1 IRRMTI
7 MDQLDRAPLDGDLKK
22 ALECMLFVTP
32 QPLSVQHV
40 AKCLNIDELEIER
53 AIHELRLDMADR
65 GLQIVRVAGG
75 YQMCTRP
82 EYADY
87 ISALLKPVRTRLSR
101 AALETVAII
110 AYRQPITQPEIDAVR
125 GVNSDGVIKTLL
137 ERNLIRQVGRRDT
150 VGRPILYGTT
160 EEFLNYFGLNDLSE
174 LPELGDIQL
183 PEATPYLSAA
193 PDDNSES
200 VQVEDRDAQTE
211 KQTNK

>member
-1 IRRMTI
+1 
-7 MDQLDRAPLDGDLKK
+7 MDQLNRVLLDGDLKK

-183 PEATPYLSAA
+183 PEAMPDISGA
-193 PDDNSES
+193 PNENSES
-200 VQVEDRDAQTE
+200 LQVEDRDTQAERQTD
-211 KQTNK
+211 K

>member
-1 IRRMTI
+1 
-7 MDQLDRAPLDGDLKK
+7 MDQLNRVLLDGDLKK

-40 AKCLNIDELEIER
+40 AKCLNIDELEVEK

-110 AYRQPITQPEIDAVR
+110 AYRQPITQPEIDVVR

-183 PEATPYLSAA
+183 PEAMPDISGA
-193 PDDNSES
+193 PNENSES
-200 VQVEDRDAQTE
+200 LQVEDRDTQAERQTD
-211 KQTNK
+211 K

>member
-1 IRRMTI
+1 MN
-7 MDQLDRAPLDGDLKK
+7 QLDRVLSDGDLKK

-82 EYADY
+82 EYASY

-125 GVNSDGVIKTLL
+125 GVNSEGVIKTLL
-137 ERNLIRQVGRRDT
+137 ERNLIRQVGRRDS

-174 LPELGDIQL
+174 LPELGDIEL
-183 PEATPYLSAA
+183 AEATPGISVSAN
-193 PDDNSES
+193 DDSES
-200 VQVEDRDAQTE
+200 ALTEDYDA
-211 KQTNK
+211 

>member
-1 IRRMTI
+1 
-7 MDQLDRAPLDGDLKK
+7 MDQLNRVLLDGDLKK

-183 PEATPYLSAA
+183 PEAA
-193 PDDNSES
+193 PDIGGAPNDNFES
-200 VQVEDRDAQTE
+200 VQVEDRDAQAE
-211 KQTNK
+211 KQTDK

>member
-1 IRRMTI
+1 
-7 MDQLDRAPLDGDLKK
+7 MDQLDRVLLDGNLKK

-40 AKCLNIDELEIER
+40 AECLNIDELEIER

-183 PEATPYLSAA
+183 PEAMPDITGA
-193 PDDNSES
+193 PNDNSES
-200 VQVEDRDAQTE
+200 LQVEDRDAQAE
-211 KQTNK
+211 KQTDE

>member
-1 IRRMTI
+1 
-7 MDQLDRAPLDGDLKK
+7 MDQLDRMLLDGDLKR

-40 AKCLNIDELEIER
+40 AKCLNIDELEVER
-53 AIHELRLDMADR
+53 AMHELRLDMADR

-125 GVNSDGVIKTLL
+125 GVNSEGVIKTLL
-137 ERNLIRQVGRRDT
+137 ERNLIRQVGRRES

-174 LPELGDIQL
+174 LPELGDIEL
-183 PEATPYLSAA
+183 PEATPAACASAN
-193 PDDNSES
+193 DNSKS
-200 VQVEDRDAQTE
+200 VRIEDHDAETEEQTD
-211 KQTNK
+211 